1 MTRQISLFEPDF
13 DAPRLRDRPENGGPA
28 APDAPATT
36 GKASGPAPEP
46 PPPSPPPI
54 TAPAPRP
61 PERTASAP
69 AIEPPVVPKP
79 PEKRAAESKPAEPK
93 PAEAPDP
100 SRRVVLS
107 VSELCQ
113 KTQQALEARF
123 AQVWV
128 EGEISACKPHPS
140 GHLYFEL
147 KDALARLSCVMW
159 RSDAQRLKFRPADG
173 AKVICRGMMSF
184 YPQAGKAQLYVG
196 AIEPVGQGALHLAF
210 EQLKQRLGAEG
221 LFDPAKKRPLPRAP
235 RVVGV
240 VTSRSGAAWKDIVR
254 VLHRR
259 WPARIVLSHCAVQ
272 GATAPAEIVRA
283 LERIQQLPEVEVVIV
298 GRGGGSLE
306 DLWAFNDEAVARAI
320 RGCRVPVVSAVG
332 HEIDFTIAD
341 FVADRRAATP
351 SNGAELVTP
360 SEESE
365 RAELAH
371 LRARLAQAMSRG
383 LDERRAALERGQ
395 ERLESRFRRAL
406 ADRRQALDELDARL
420 RRDHP
425 LVRLRDRRSQLA
437 AFEARMAT
445 AMREALTRRRARFGA
460 GAARLEALS
469 PLKVLER
476 GYALARSAQGHI
488 IDDAAGVAPGQ
499 SISLRLSKGELEC
512 KVLKAKP

>member
-13 DAPRLRDRPENGGPA
+13 DAPRLREPPAPASGAVPPEPERAPERAPGPPPIAAPASRPA
-28 APDAPATT
+28 ARMAAPPPAE
-36 GKASGPAPEP
+36 KAA
-46 PPPSPPPI
+46 PPSPAEKA
-54 TAPAPRP
+54 APA
-61 PERTASAP
+61 ERAS
-69 AIEPPVVPKP
+69 
-79 PEKRAAESKPAEPK
+79 EPK
-93 PAEAPDP
+93 ATEAVDP
-100 SRRVVLS
+100 TRRVVLS

-128 EGEISACKPHPS
+128 EGELSACKPHPS

-159 RSDAQRLKFRPADG
+159 RSDAQKLKFRPTDG
-173 AKVICRGMMSF
+173 AKVLCRGMMSF

-210 EQLKQRLGAEG
+210 EQLKARLGAEG
-221 LFDPAKKRPLPRAP
+221 LFDPAKKRPLPKAP

-283 LERIQQLPEVEVVIV
+283 LERIQKLTDVEVVIV

-320 RGCRVPVVSAVG
+320 RACRVPVVSAVG

-360 SEESE
+360 SEESV

-371 LRARLAQAMSRG
+371 LRARLVQAMSRG
-383 LDERRAALERGQ
+383 LDERRSALERGE
-395 ERLESRFRRAL
+395 ERLEARVRRTL

-425 LVRLRDRRSQLA
+425 LVRLRDRRSELA
-437 AFEARMAT
+437 AFESRLAA
-445 AMREALTRRRARFGA
+445 AMRGALTARRARFGA

-469 PLKVLER
+469 PLRVLER
-476 GYALARSAQGHI
+476 GYALARTLDGHV
-488 IDDAAGVAPGQ
+488 IDDAAGVTPGQ
-499 SISLRLSKGELEC
+499 SFSLRLSKGQLEC
-512 KVLKAKP
+512 KVEKTKP